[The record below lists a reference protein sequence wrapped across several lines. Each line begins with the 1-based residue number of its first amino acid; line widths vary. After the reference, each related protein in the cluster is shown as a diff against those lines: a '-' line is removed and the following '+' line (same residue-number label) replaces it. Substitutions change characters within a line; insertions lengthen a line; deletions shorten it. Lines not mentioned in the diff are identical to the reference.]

1 MDKKLEKLKSSQ
13 NDVFEG
19 IAYVLASLS
28 APVRIKL
35 IHFLAQAPLTVEVLS
50 QKIDQSIA
58 NTSMHLRKML
68 NENVVSVESIG
79 QKRLYSLN
87 PAAFAFWEQCQ
98 DFFQKIHPELKL
110 PTEKIYGD
118 INWTQSLEESFK
130 LLEDGKIIFLD
141 VRPRD
146 EVSSTVTNKNFLHI
160 PSHELE
166 NELSKLPK
174 KKDIVVYCR
183 GRMCALSAFTV
194 NYLRERGYNAFRL
207 NESWFSL
214 SQSLQQKELV

>member
-19 IAYVLASLS
+19 MAYVLASLS

-35 IHFLAQAPLTVEVLS
+35 MHFLAQAPLTVEVLS

-68 NENVVSVESIG
+68 NEKVVSVESVG
-79 QKRLYSLN
+79 QKRLYSLH
-87 PAAFAFWEQCQ
+87 PAAFEFWEQCQ
-98 DFFQKIHPELKL
+98 DFIQKVHPELKL
-110 PTEKIYGD
+110 PTEQIYGD
-118 INWTQSLEESFK
+118 INWTHTLEESFK
-130 LLEDGKIIFLD
+130 MLEDGKIIFLD

-146 EVSSTVTNKNFLHI
+146 EASVISTNKNFLHI
-160 PSHELE
+160 PSNELE
-166 NELSKLPK
+166 SELSKLSK
-174 KKDIVVYCR
+174 KKAIVVYCR

-194 NYLRERGYNAFRL
+194 NYLRERGYKAFRL
-207 NESWFSL
+207 KESWFSL

>member
-19 IAYVLASLS
+19 MAYVLASLS

-35 IHFLAQAPLTVEVLS
+35 MHFLAQAPLTVEVLS

-68 NENVVSVESIG
+68 NEKVVSVESIG
-79 QKRLYSLN
+79 QKRLYSLH
-87 PAAFAFWEQCQ
+87 PAAFEFWEQCQ
-98 DFFQKIHPELKL
+98 DFIQKIHPELTL

-118 INWTQSLEESFK
+118 INWTHSLEESFK

-146 EVSSTVTNKNFLHI
+146 EASSTITNKNFLHI
-160 PSHELE
+160 PS
-166 NELSKLPK
+166 NEIESQLSQLSK

-194 NYLRERGYNAFRL
+194 NYLRERGYKAFRL

>member
-19 IAYVLASLS
+19 MAYVLASLS

-35 IHFLAQAPLTVEVLS
+35 MHFLAQAPLTVEVLS

-68 NENVVSVESIG
+68 NEKVVSVESVG
-79 QKRLYSLN
+79 QKRLYSLH
-87 PAAFAFWEQCQ
+87 PAAFEFWEQCQ
-98 DFFQKIHPELKL
+98 DFIQKVHPELKL
-110 PTEKIYGD
+110 PTEQIYGD
-118 INWTQSLEESFK
+118 INWTHTLEESFK
-130 LLEDGKIIFLD
+130 MLEDGKIIFLD

-146 EVSSTVTNKNFLHI
+146 EATVMTTNKSFLHI
-160 PSHELE
+160 PSNELE
-166 NELSKLPK
+166 SELSKLSK
-174 KKDIVVYCR
+174 KKAIVVYCR

-194 NYLRERGYNAFRL
+194 NYLRERGYKAFRL

>member
-19 IAYVLASLS
+19 MAYVLASLS

-35 IHFLAQAPLTVEVLS
+35 MHFLAQAPLTVEVLS

-68 NENVVSVESIG
+68 NEKVVSVESVG
-79 QKRLYSLN
+79 QKRLYSLH
-87 PAAFAFWEQCQ
+87 PAAFEFWEQCQ
-98 DFFQKIHPELKL
+98 DFIQKVHPELKL
-110 PTEKIYGD
+110 PTEQIYGD
-118 INWTQSLEESFK
+118 INWTHTLEESFK
-130 LLEDGKIIFLD
+130 MLEDGKIIFLD

-146 EVSSTVTNKNFLHI
+146 EATAMTTNKSFLHI
-160 PSHELE
+160 PSNELE
-166 NELSKLPK
+166 SELSKLSK
-174 KKDIVVYCR
+174 KKAIVVYCR

-194 NYLRERGYNAFRL
+194 NYLRERGYKAFRL
-207 NESWFSL
+207 KESWFSL

>member
-13 NDVFEG
+13 DDVFEG
-19 IAYVLASLS
+19 MALVLASLS

-35 IHFLAQAPLTVEVLS
+35 MHFLAQAPLTVEVLS

-68 NENVVSVESIG
+68 HENIVSVESMG
-79 QKRLYSLN
+79 QKRLYSLH
-87 PAAFAFWEQCQ
+87 PAAFEFWEQCQ
-98 DFFQKIHPELKL
+98 DFIQKVQPALNL

-118 INWTQSLEESFK
+118 INWTHSLEESFK
-130 LLEDGKIIFLD
+130 LLKDEKIIFLD

-146 EVSSTVTNKNFLHI
+146 EASSMIANKNFIHI
-160 PSHELE
+160 PSNELE
-166 NELSKLPK
+166 THLSKLSK

-194 NYLRERGYNAFRL
+194 NYLRERGYSAYRL

-214 SQSLQQKELV
+214 SQSLQQKELA

>member
-19 IAYVLASLS
+19 MAYVLASLS

-35 IHFLAQAPLTVEVLS
+35 MHFLAQAPLTVEVLS

-68 NENVVSVESIG
+68 NEKVVSVESVG
-79 QKRLYSLN
+79 QKRLYSLH
-87 PAAFAFWEQCQ
+87 PAAFEFWEQCQ
-98 DFFQKIHPELKL
+98 DFIQKVHPELKL
-110 PTEKIYGD
+110 PTEQIYGD
-118 INWTQSLEESFK
+118 INWTHTLEESFK
-130 LLEDGKIIFLD
+130 MLEDGKIIFLD

-146 EVSSTVTNKNFLHI
+146 EASVISTNKNFLHI
-160 PSHELE
+160 PSNELE
-166 NELSKLPK
+166 SELSKLSK
-174 KKDIVVYCR
+174 KKAIVVYCR

-194 NYLRERGYNAFRL
+194 NYLRERGYQAYRL

>member
-19 IAYVLASLS
+19 MAYVLASLS

-35 IHFLAQAPLTVEVLS
+35 MHFLAQAPLTVEVLS

-68 NENVVSVESIG
+68 NEKVVSVESVG
-79 QKRLYSLN
+79 QKRLYSLH
-87 PAAFAFWEQCQ
+87 PAAFEFWEQCQ
-98 DFFQKIHPELKL
+98 DFIQKVHPELKL
-110 PTEKIYGD
+110 PTEQIYGD
-118 INWTQSLEESFK
+118 INWTHTLEESFK
-130 LLEDGKIIFLD
+130 MLEDGKIIFLD

-146 EVSSTVTNKNFLHI
+146 EATVMTTNKSFLHI
-160 PSHELE
+160 PSNELE
-166 NELSKLPK
+166 SELSKLSK
-174 KKDIVVYCR
+174 KKAIVVYCR

-194 NYLRERGYNAFRL
+194 NYLRERGYQAYRL